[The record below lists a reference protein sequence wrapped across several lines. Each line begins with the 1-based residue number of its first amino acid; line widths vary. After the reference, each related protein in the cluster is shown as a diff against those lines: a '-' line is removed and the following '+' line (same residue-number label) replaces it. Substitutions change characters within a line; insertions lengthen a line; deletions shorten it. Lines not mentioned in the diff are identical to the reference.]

1 MKKIL
6 IFDVNETLLDLAALD
21 PEFERIFG
29 NAGVRREWFAQF
41 IQSAFVTIITDTYQP
56 FGKIGSAAFD
66 MIAKAHGV
74 SVGEND
80 KMAILGKV
88 AQLPPHP
95 EVRAALAKLKE
106 HGFQMATL
114 TNSTYEVAEK
124 QLQNAGISQYF
135 DKILSVDAI
144 QKLKPAKETYEMA
157 AKEFNVQTSGLCL
170 IAAHAW
176 DISGAL
182 NAGCSAAFVSRNG
195 MVLDPLS
202 PVPAIVGPTLIQIA
216 DQLIASDTEAR

>member
-21 PEFERIFG
+21 PDFERIFG
-29 NAGVRREWFAQF
+29 SAGVRREWFVQF

-66 MIAKAHGV
+66 MIAKVHGITV
-74 SVGEND
+74 AEND
-80 KMAILGKV
+80 KMALLGKI

-95 EVRAALAKLKE
+95 EVIAALTKLKK

-114 TNSTYEVAEK
+114 TNSTNEVAEK
-124 QLQNAGISQYF
+124 QLQSAGIRQYF

-144 QKLKPAKETYEMA
+144 KKLKPAKETYEMA
-157 AKEFNVQTSGLCL
+157 AKEFGVHASGLCL

-182 NAGCSAAFVSRNG
+182 NAGCSAAFVARNG

-202 PVPAIVGPTLIQIA
+202 PAPAIVGPTLEQVA
-216 DQLIASDTEAR
+216 DQLIAGAPEI